1 MALFVSNFLG
11 FSTTLFLHEQFELQ
25 TKLLNDGVQYDFI
38 SLISNKIQKSELEL
52 KMLMHDGIEIERH
65 VEKRSKLF
73 YIIFL
78 VYLRIINTVHPKNIL
93 FFVFVK
99 ESLIFLVSQHVSTFN

>member
-52 KMLMHDGIEIERH
+52 KMLIQHGIEIERQ
-65 VEKRSKLF
+65 VKKKGPNCS
-73 YIIFL
+73 
-78 VYLRIINTVHPKNIL
+78 IL
-93 FFVFVK
+93 F
-99 ESLIFLVSQHVSTFN
+99 S